1 MSTLNITGRYITSFV
16 MEMAISVGP
25 DQMVSLRISF
35 DQACSFEYLSGSG
48 LLHATLYIFLI
59 FMYK

>member
-35 DQACSFEYLSGSG
+35 DQACSGSG